1 MGLQRIQFNI
11 YIEELQR
18 SKKNSLSFFNIKK
31 PLMGDLRFDTQ
42 GASQVYKRQFF
53 IDQHIET
60 KNKFRFRDKT
70 WNKLAVIKWFL
81 KNMVLKLKSY

>member
-1 MGLQRIQFNI
+1 
-11 YIEELQR
+11 
-18 SKKNSLSFFNIKK
+18 
-31 PLMGDLRFDTQ
+31 MGDLRFDAQ

-81 KNMVLKLKSY
+81 KKDGLKIKKLLNCTYNSWSFMFTHFRLLL